1 MGLSVD
7 HPTFQTMAIIVQSAE
22 GIKAA
27 VLATSKARPAL
38 EGVDPLLRKALGG
51 AYTRDNQVTMNAA
64 WLVVQEMRAMGFV
77 EGHTAKL
84 TDECIAGE
92 AVVFKLP

>member
-1 MGLSVD
+1 MGLSTD
-7 HPTFQTMAIIVQSAE
+7 HPMFKAMAAIIQSAE

-27 VLATSKARPAL
+27 VLSTSNKRPAL
-38 EGVDPLLRKALGG
+38 EGVDPLLRSKLGD
-51 AYTRDNQVTMNAA
+51 AYTRDNQVTLNAA

-84 TDECIAGE
+84 TDDCVAGE
-92 AVVFKLP
+92 ALVFKLP